1 MKFKEELSKLGL
13 TEEQVK
19 SVGTLI
25 DGQFVPKG
33 TFNEINEENKTLK
46 ASVAERDKQL
56 DELKKASGDNAD
68 LQAQITELQ
77 RINNEQQ
84 KAHDAEMKQLKF
96 DNAVDAAL
104 TAAGAK
110 NSKALKALLDLG
122 KISLDDNGKL
132 LGFNEQIKNLQK
144 SDGYLFAEKTNEQQQ
159 NFTGFQPGASGEVK
173 PGANVKPSEMT
184 YSQLAAYMEA
194 NPGAKID

>member
-1 MKFKEELSKLGL
+1 MKFQEELNKLGL
-13 TEEQVK
+13 TEEQAK
-19 SVGTLI
+19 NVGALI

-46 ASVAERDKQL
+46 STVAERDKQL
-56 DELKKASGDNAD
+56 DGLKKTSGDNED
-68 LQAQITELQ
+68 LQKQITELQ
-77 RINNEQQ
+77 RINMEQK
-84 KAHDAEMKQLKF
+84 KAHEAEMKQLRF
-96 DNAVDAAL
+96 DNAVETAL

-110 NSKALKALLDLG
+110 NSKALKALLDLE

-132 LGFNEQIKNLQK
+132 LGFNEQIKGLQK
-144 SDGYLFAEKTNEQQQ
+144 SDGYLFMEKDNGQQQ
-159 NFTGFQPGASGEVK
+159 MTGFQPGTSGEIK
-173 PGANVKPSEMT
+173 PGTLKPSEMT